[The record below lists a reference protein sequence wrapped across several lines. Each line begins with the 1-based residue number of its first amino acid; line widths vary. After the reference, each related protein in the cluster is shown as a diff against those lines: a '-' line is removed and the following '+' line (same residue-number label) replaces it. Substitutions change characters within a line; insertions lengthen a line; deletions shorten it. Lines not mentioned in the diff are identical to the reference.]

1 MNVEN
6 GKTQFSPADQI
17 CLICGTVGSAEI
29 KRKGSGVLE
38 FFLYCCAIFPGVFYS
53 YWRSANKS
61 PVCKA
66 CGKKEMIP
74 VGTPAGRELVA
85 RVNPTASIYESV
97 QPTLADQGTPAMRP
111 AFHWVLLVIILF
123 VGFVVASGHR

>member
-6 GKTQFSPADQI
+6 GKTQFSPEDRI
-17 CLICGTVGSAEI
+17 CLTCGTIGSAEI

-38 FFLYCCAIFPGVFYS
+38 LFLYCFAIFPGIFYS
-53 YWRSANKS
+53 YWRSSNKS

-74 VGTPAGRELVA
+74 VGTPAGRALMA
-85 RVNPTASIYESV
+85 RVNPSASISDSI
-97 QPTLADQGTPAMRP
+97 QPTPADHGTPAMRP
-111 AFHWVLLVIILF
+111 AFQWALIFIILF
-123 VGFVVASGHR
+123 VGFVVAVGHR